1 MTTPP
6 PPYDPLSEY
15 PYGPPPQPPKKNYSV
30 KVLWTVIVIVAVCFL
45 ATLVVNIGGSDDSPG
60 LFTSSQ
66 KEDPTDPYG
75 LAVALEPTDDPTLT
89 DPATYRRLTEAEF
102 DKAMHP
108 SSDLEEYPYAFVGER
123 VILYGEVDEVG
134 SNFAHARGGT
144 YFEATLS
151 YHDLGPLVSWSLN
164 SEDAPIIGIK
174 ADLGDLAHND
184 EVEIFAEVRRPFLT
198 GEEVF
203 DTPLRKPLLIAHM
216 VRVIR

>member
-1 MTTPP
+1 MATPP
-6 PPYDPLSEY
+6 PPYYPPSGY
-15 PYGPPPQPPKKNYSV
+15 PYGPPPQPPKKSYSV
-30 KVLWTVIVIVAVCFL
+30 KVLWTVIVIVAVCIL
-45 ATLVVNIGGSDDSPG
+45 ATLAAHIGGSDDSAG
-60 LFTSSQ
+60 LFTSAP
-66 KEDPTDPYG
+66 KEGPTDPYG
-75 LAVALEPTDDPTLT
+75 LAVALEPTDDPTLN
-89 DPATYRRLTEAEF
+89 DPTTYRRLTEVEF

-108 SSDLEEYPYAFVGER
+108 SSDLEGYPYPFIGER

-164 SEDAPIIGIK
+164 SEDVPIIGIK
-174 ADLGDLAHND
+174 ADLGNLVHND

-203 DTPLRKPLLIAHM
+203 GTPLRKPLLIAHM